1 MHLQPYLWAS
11 LQLQIIM
18 QLFVV
23 GTMLYLFYK
32 YKHDL
37 LIVCLILL
45 CYASPF
51 IFLGKNIQNAYKV
64 GMLVLVVYTF
74 VQRQAWKTYR
84 VKDTWFTI
92 AFVLLTLQFFLA
104 TLLYSSNTWTIIFS
118 QYTRY
123 VEIYLLLFLLKDAIF
138 VRGQKEKLLCLFYDI
153 MLMQIFISC
162 VKWLLFRRQIESLV
176 GSFSIIGGA
185 MGTTIPILGFI
196 ILWFYRK
203 GKFTWKDWLYL
214 AGLLLV
220 GFTTGK
226 RAVMFIL
233 PLVVAAFMIYV
244 KGLRLNK
251 YMILALCCVPF
262 LFYVGVRLTPS
273 LNPEGEVW
281 GTFDWNYMF
290 NYAETY
296 QFGEDGIEGQ
306 RNKDEA
312 MPYITYSNSGF
323 RHGNQIEA
331 EGRGGATIALVKL
344 IFSDRQLSEQDLWGI
359 GFKNMYGVDYATF
372 DRLPLTIHINHKG
385 SATGLFQSYVTT
397 GVLGVLC
404 TILFCFC
411 PFFYCKHRRLRLTLL
426 GIAFWE
432 YFLYTGVIFRTPAFM
447 AMLIFIIYYTNY
459 DIYQSKGFVKTVT
472 V

>member
-1 MHLQPYLWAS
+1 MRFELIPWVSYWG
-11 LQLQIIM
+11 QIIQM
-18 QLFVV
+18 ICIICALMY
-23 GTMLYLFYK
+23 MLYRYR
-32 YKHDL
+32 DNL
-37 LIVCLILL
+37 LSIFLILL
-45 CYASPF
+45 CWPNVF
-51 IFLGKNIQNAYKV
+51 IFFGNTYSNVYKILMLLLCGYVFLREKGYQQIRGKD
-64 GMLVLVVYTF
+64 GWF
-74 VQRQAWKTYR
+74 VA
-84 VKDTWFTI
+84 
-92 AFVLLTLQFFLA
+92 AFVLFSIQFLCA
-104 TLLYSSNTWTIIFS
+104 TSLYSSNTRTIIFS
-118 QYTRY
+118 QYARY
-123 VEIYLLLFLLKDAIF
+123 VEAFMLYFVIKRIVYSEPLRRDNLLRLLYEIGL
-138 VRGQKEKLLCLFYDI
+138 V
-153 MLMQIFISC
+153 QIILS
-162 VKWLLFRRQIESLV
+162 VIKWFTLGMVEGWV

-185 MGTTIPILGFI
+185 MGTTIPILWFMV
-196 ILWFYRK
+196 LWCYRK
-203 GKFTWKDWLYL
+203 GRFSWKDWLYL
-214 AGLLLV
+214 AGLFFL

-244 KGLRLNK
+244 KGIRLNK
-251 YMILALCCVPF
+251 YMIMALCCVPF

-273 LNPEGEVW
+273 LNPEGEIW
-281 GTFDWNYMF
+281 GTFDWDYMF

-306 RNKDEA
+306 RKKDEA

-323 RHGNQIEA
+323 RHGDQIEA

-344 IFSDRQLSEQDLWGI
+344 IFSDRRLSEQDLWGI

-432 YFLYTGVIFRTPAFM
+432 YFLYTGIIFRTPAFM

-459 DIYQSKGFVKTVT
+459 DIYQSKGFVKTAT